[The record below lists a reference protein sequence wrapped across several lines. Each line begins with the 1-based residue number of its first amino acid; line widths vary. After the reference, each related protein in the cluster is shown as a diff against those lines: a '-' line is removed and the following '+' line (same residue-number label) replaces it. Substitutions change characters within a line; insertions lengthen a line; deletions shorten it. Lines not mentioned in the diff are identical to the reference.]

1 MQTFY
6 YHNDRCWTI
15 PQLAKHYGINVGT
28 LHKRL
33 KRLPVDEAVSSPV
46 MNRSQIGHCG
56 ALKSGWRYSEQRH
69 RQVKAALAHR
79 MKITCNLPASSE
91 KS

>member
-15 PQLAKHYGINVGT
+15 PQLAKHYGINAGT
-28 LHKRL
+28 LHGRL
-33 KRLPVDEAVSSPV
+33 RRNPDVAAAVSSPV
-46 MNRSQIGHCG
+46 MNRAQIGHQG
-56 ALKSGWRYSEQRH
+56 ALKSGWRYSEQHH

-79 MKITCNLPASSE
+79 MKIT
-91 KS
+91 